1 MAEKIPETI
10 GKYKIM
16 SLVAKGGMGAVYK
29 AVHPSLKRLV
39 IIKKLT
45 IRNNATVKER
55 FKREAQI
62 LLDMQSPYIVHLFDY
77 FTEGQSHYIVEEFV
91 DGLSLAQLLDKQVAL
106 GTELAL
112 LIFHDACLSL
122 KFAHARGIVHRD
134 IKPGNILISKRAEVK
149 LADFGIASSE
159 SGDELPLTPSA
170 DSSSTKVDGN
180 LTQSGVTLGTP
191 AYMSPEQITD
201 SRSVDKRADIYSMG
215 VMLYEMLTGSKPFPS
230 NLNPE
235 TLEKIKKGKYINPRK
250 IDKNIPPV
258 ICRMIKKM
266 LRANP
271 DRRFQSIEKVIAIVK
286 KYLSHYNTHKIRIAL
301 AQCVLSKKQLTL
313 PAFERKQNKAKKVG
327 LIIACVLAF
336 AAAFGFVWY
345 KGYIHKTVLSHWYR
359 EVVINMQMPKTSSV
373 NSDLPVRAFF
383 FVDDGNSIPEVSGTR
398 RVFNEKTSE
407 NSANSKTKNY
417 QTYPVYLRE
426 GNYRVKIAA
435 GPYVIWQSLKVESK
449 DVTLNINSLKNR
461 KTDVT
466 INATSYDSATGKK
479 LTEETKFFLSYRGKW
494 VPLEE
499 VPAQDI
505 KSGSIIKVL
514 ARCEGYRDAV
524 YSLLLDWYQ
533 DELIISAAMQKTQES
548 K

>member
-159 SGDELPLTPSA
+159 SGDELPLSPSA

-327 LIIACVLAF
+327 IIIASVLAF
-336 AAAFGFVWY
+336 GAAFGFVWY

-398 RVFNEKTSE
+398 RVFNEKTAE

-466 INATSYDSATGKK
+466 INTTSYDSATGKN
-479 LTEETKFFLSYRGKW
+479 LTADTKFFISYRGKW

-533 DELIISAAMQKTQES
+533 DELIISAAMQKTEES

>member
-313 PAFERKQNKAKKVG
+313 PAFERKQNKAKKIG
-327 LIIACVLAF
+327 IIIASVLAF

-398 RVFNEKTSE
+398 RVFNEKTAE

-449 DVTLNINSLKNR
+449 AVTLNINSLKNR

-466 INATSYDSATGKK
+466 INTTSYDSATGKK
-479 LTEETKFFLSYRGKW
+479 LTEDTKFFLSYRGKW

-514 ARCEGYRDAV
+514 ARCEGYRDTV

-533 DELIISAAMQKTQES
+533 DELIISAAMQKTEES

>member
-327 LIIACVLAF
+327 IIIASVLAF

-398 RVFNEKTSE
+398 RVFNEKTAE

-435 GPYVIWQSLKVESK
+435 GPYVIWKSLKVESR

-466 INATSYDSATGKK
+466 INATSYDSASGKN
-479 LTEETKFFLSYRGKW
+479 LTQDTKFFLSYRGKW
-494 VPLEE
+494 VSLEE

-533 DELIISAAMQKTQES
+533 DELIISAAMQKTEES